1 MSKYTKSEDEI
12 IVSNYGIT
20 PITLWADKLP
30 TRTIDAIASRARRL
44 KLKSG
49 LIGNQITTGAYVKP
63 TFIPDL
69 PNPDGLTFEELW
81 EAGVVFQ
88 HASKR
93 LSTRQN
99 TPTIHLDVDHPIAV
113 CFVADTHIGALD
125 TPLDVVRARFDLLEE
140 YPWIYPA
147 GCGDMTDNYV
157 PTSHAAGMFG
167 ALFPP
172 ELQKELVEN
181 LYARLKGRWLWL
193 IQGCHDEWSHNAD
206 DFDLTKYMSK
216 NLGCVNLGFGGL
228 VKLMVGAQEYQIA
241 VRHKYRYNSSYNLTH
256 APKQLVRFDE
266 QTADIAVVAH
276 NHVSAIEQVQEKGKD
291 RMYIRTGSMKGA
303 DRWARSVGFTDTGK
317 NMPCVV
323 LWPNKRQMMGF
334 MDLEQCADYM
344 QSLGLGRKT
353 E

>member
-1 MSKYTKSEDEI
+1 MRYNEKEDNI
-12 IVSNYGIT
+12 IRENYGKK
-20 PITLWADKLP
+20 PVSLWKDKLP
-30 TRTIDAIASRARRL
+30 NRSPDSITGRAGRL
-44 KLKSG
+44 GLKSG
-49 LIGNQITTGAYVKP
+49 LIGNQTSQQKYAKPRFITNL
-63 TFIPDL
+63 PD
-69 PNPDGLTFEELW
+69 PDGMTFEELW

-88 HASKR
+88 KASGK
-93 LSTRQN
+93 LSTRQDKVE
-99 TPTIHLDVDHPIAV
+99 ILLDVNHPIAV

-172 ELQKELVEN
+172 ELQKELVEH
-181 LYARLKGRWLWL
+181 LYSRLKGRWLWL

-206 DFDLTKYMSK
+206 DFDLTKYMAK
-216 NLGCVNLGFGGL
+216 HLGCVNLGFGGL
-228 VKLMVGAQEYQIA
+228 VKLVVGEQEYEIA
-241 VRHKYRYNSSYNLTH
+241 ARHKYRYNSSFNLTH
-256 APKQLVRFDE
+256 APKQLVRQDE
-266 QTADIAVVAH
+266 KTADIAVVAH
-276 NHVSAIEQVQEKGKD
+276 NHVSAIEQVQEKDKD
-291 RMYIRTGSMKGA
+291 RMYIRPGSMKGA

-323 LWPNKRQMMGF
+323 LWHDKRQMMGF

-344 QSLGLGRKT
+344 ESLGLGRRVK
-353 E
+353 